1 MRYAL
6 TRIAR
11 FVLVF
16 VIVTFLVML
25 VTRIGSK
32 DPIRDLAGGT
42 VGDAQMQKVR
52 DDFPYVK
59 ACSGT
64 FEYIPCVAKQYVYWA
79 KDMVTGN
86 MGVSYLKSQTVVEMF
101 QERAPS
107 TFFLGFWAIIIGLV
121 IAVPIGVYSAY
132 KRDGWLDRILSLGS
146 YVSIS
151 MPQLVL
157 AVLLLYGVA
166 SRFEFFPNRT
176 NYVAPWENPVEHFK
190 NFFLPSLTLGLGLG
204 AVWSRLL
211 RADMILTLQSDF
223 INLARAKG
231 VKPARVLWVH
241 ALRSSVLS
249 LITSVALQM
258 SGLVSGAVVAE
269 QFFGVPGLGF
279 RLVEAVQTNDILAIQ
294 AITAVIVAVVV
305 VVNVGVDLLYSVID
319 PRIRQMRAMG

>member
-16 VIVTFLVML
+16 IIVTFLVML
-25 VTRIGSK
+25 VTRVGSK
-32 DPIRDLAGGT
+32 DPIRDLAGGS
-42 VGDAQMQKVR
+42 VGEVQMEKVR
-52 DDFPYVK
+52 DDYPYVK

-64 FEYIPCVAKQYVYWA
+64 ISYLPCVAKQYVYWA

-86 MGVSYLKSQTVVEMF
+86 MGQSYLASQSVAEMF
-101 QERAPS
+101 RERVPA
-107 TFFLGFWAIIIGLV
+107 TFFLGLWAIVIGLLL
-121 IAVPIGVYSAY
+121 AVPIGVYSAY
-132 KRDGWLDRILSLGS
+132 KRDGLVDRVLTFGSFVSL
-146 YVSIS
+146 S

-157 AVLLLYGVA
+157 AVILLYGVA
-166 SRFEFFPNRT
+166 SRFEFFPNIT
-176 NYVAPWENPVEHFK
+176 TYVAPWDSPVEHFK
-190 NFFLPSLTLGLGLG
+190 NFFLPALTLGIGLG

-231 VKPARVLWVH
+231 VSPSRVLWVH

-249 LITSVALQM
+249 LITSVALQL

-269 QFFGVPGLGF
+269 QFFNVGGLGL
-279 RLVEAVQTNDILAIQ
+279 RLVLAVQQNDILVIQ
-294 AITAVIVAVVV
+294 AITAVIVGVVV
-305 VVNVGVDLLYSVID
+305 FVNVAVDLLYSAID
-319 PRIRQMRAMG
+319 PRIRQARSLA